1 MVKDDKYFDDIKNK
15 IVKGME
21 IAFERL
27 VIKKAKNDEELVFSK
42 DGKIYFVKAKDL
54 LKKKP

>member
-27 VIKKAKNDEELVFSK
+27 VIKKAKNDEELVF
-42 DGKIYFVKAKDL
+42 F
-54 LKKKP
+54 